1 MSNAERF
8 IRRKRK
14 KRFSF
19 FGGRSY
25 ETRLNRQHSQWR
37 ILAGPI
43 LSVFLGS
50 LITILPFFS
59 DLPILPPF
67 GFMIFIAWRFL
78 RPGMWPMWAGLPFG
92 LFDDIFSGALLGSA
106 ALTWSIAML
115 IAEFI
120 DSRIIWRDHMF
131 DWLIAALFI
140 TIYLIASL
148 LIISMIQPQPS
159 ILIIIPQIIFSIA
172 LYPLVV
178 RFCAAVD
185 KWRLSR

>member
-1 MSNAERF
+1 MSSKHRF
-8 IRRKRK
+8 IRRKRRK
-14 KRFSF
+14 NFSL

-25 ETRLNRQHSQWR
+25 ETRLNRQYSQWR
-37 ILAGPI
+37 VLAGPI
-43 LSVFLGS
+43 LSVLMGS
-50 LITILPFFS
+50 LITILPIFS

-67 GFMIFIAWRFL
+67 GFMIFIAWRLL

-115 IAEFI
+115 VAEFI

-131 DWLIAALFI
+131 DWLIASLFI
-140 TIYLIASL
+140 TLYLMISL
-148 LIISMIQPQPS
+148 LIISAIQVQPA
-159 ILIIIPQIIFSIA
+159 IVIIIPQILFSIA

-178 RFCAAVD
+178 RFCAAID
-185 KWRLSR
+185 NWRLRR